1 MSHHHDAATTKQTP
15 KHDLRPSHQQT
26 AASTQALKDAI
37 SPLKDHLI
45 SIAVLPDFA
54 VKPPP
59 PLLRATGHYHLH
71 HRLPSGLAVSIPGS
85 TPITDDTAHLLVND
99 RLGTGTTLYP
109 IKGRHS
115 DQEIEQRWKQAIKSD
130 DASSS
135 SLPELSATSSHH
147 SISIVRQTTR
157 GPLQDSHAIEVTAND
172 APSAVTLME
181 KLHDQRNAESSQSLT
196 VGALV
201 KSADYAD
208 QLASSQCVRNELA
221 EKTASAIGV
230 ELSGTNATRASTLT
244 HGIVAAGLSQDG
256 TEKYTVLYDAQDTSS
271 ANNGVFIK
279 HGLSGMTHVKAE
291 VPRQRVNGA
300 PTHNWSTSSM
310 SVLPTTTG
318 TFDPQTH
325 KRPIEV
331 SDAVKANVHW
341 NGIHEL
347 GHPALDE
354 KFADPS
360 DPTVRAWLQ
369 KAQPTDRDGGLVE
382 TDYKYIAGIVP
393 NTTTRNYASIDEL
406 TTMAKKLHESGSEI
420 KSLTVP
426 FDSPVVNALRM
437 NVDHIPST
445 SADAVFANT
454 FTDELDPV
462 LTVRSACNAH
472 QVVKRGSGEQ
482 HTHGWHTETV
492 APSVRFG
499 RYTGRRYHQH
509 YGPSYR
515 RRRGTFINLGIAE
528 LIALS
533 LLRPQRGWAG
543 PPIYNDEYY

>member
-1 MSHHHDAATTKQTP
+1 MSHHHAAGTAKQTP
-15 KHDLRPSHQQT
+15 KHDLRPAQQQT

-37 SPLKDHLI
+37 SPLKEHI
-45 SIAVLPDFA
+45 SSLTVLPDFA
-54 VKPPP
+54 VDTPS
-59 PLLRATGHYHLH
+59 PLLRATGHYQLH
-71 HRLPSGLAVSIPGS
+71 HRLPSKLAVSIPGS

-115 DQEIEQRWKQAIKSD
+115 DQEIEQLWRKAMKSD
-130 DASSS
+130 GSSS
-135 SLPELSATSSHH
+135 PALPELSAVSSHH
-147 SISIVRQTTR
+147 SVSIVRHTTR

-172 APSAVTLME
+172 TPSAVALME
-181 KLHDQRNAESSQSLT
+181 KLHDQRDKEQSLT

-201 KSADYAD
+201 KSADYTD
-208 QLASSQCVRNELA
+208 QLSSSQCVRNDLA
-221 EKTASAIGV
+221 EKTAAAIGV

-244 HGIVAAGLSQDG
+244 HGIVSAGLSQDG

-271 ANNGVFIK
+271 SNNGVFIK
-279 HGLSGMTHVKAE
+279 HGLAGMTHVKAE

-318 TFDPQTH
+318 SFDPQTH

-347 GHPALDE
+347 GHPALEE

-360 DPTVRAWLQ
+360 DPAVRAWLQ

-406 TTMAKKLHESGSEI
+406 TAMAKKLHESGSEI

-437 NVDHIPST
+437 HIDHIPGA

-454 FTDELDPV
+454 FTDDVDPV

-472 QVVKRGSGEQ
+472 QVVKRGSGDQ
-482 HTHGWHTETV
+482 HTHGWHGETV
-492 APSVRFG
+492 APSIRFG
-499 RYTGRRYHQH
+499 RFTGRRYHSH

-528 LIALS
+528 LIALG
-533 LLRPQRGWAG
+533 LMRPASGWAG